1 MSNYTDR
8 LDRYMEAIHSIDLG
22 MVYCYT
28 WNIVLHEN
36 PMAPNMATRKS
47 RLIIGKQNKID
58 QKTKMYL
65 HVTYFVSF
73 NIADTLS
80 LGHTFPYRH

>member
-58 QKTKMYL
+58 QKNKNVPACYIFCIVQHCRYTQPW
-65 HVTYFVSF
+65 TYISV
-73 NIADTLS
+73 
-80 LGHTFPYRH
+80 